1 MYWQVLLFTKLL
13 QGKTFMT
20 CDKKEISEEGK
31 FLVPLSITRIF
42 ELSKW
47 EWDPRMCL
55 FIMLLIEKGIP
66 DIMQST
72 GGLSVEHSVQSL
84 FTQVQKT

>member
-1 MYWQVLLFTKLL
+1 MI
-13 QGKTFMT
+13 
-20 CDKKEISEEGK
+20 CDKEEISKEGK

-66 DIMQST
+66 DIMQGMVGAQWNIVCSPLHP
-72 GGLSVEHSVQSL
+72 GPENLD
-84 FTQVQKT
+84 